1 MKLRSSRAAAAAGAG
16 LAFAL
21 SLSAAPVVSWAQER
35 SLIVSDSVASTEE
48 VVAAESSPV
57 VANDR
62 GADSSAPVTESQAPS
77 TGEPSASEGADGV
90 NSGAASGLASNES
103 DALLPDTTEDE
114 GITNQGAEA
123 PDAQA
128 GEKGVTPN
136 APSVPDG
143 AEGDPT
149 SDATTPTEQ
158 GADESAGTTNTD
170 EGETNLGGGA
180 KGTVPS
186 ETSATQP
193 DASGEKEQA
202 VQSEKPDVSRY
213 QNLYRLY
220 NPNSGEHFY
229 TSSLSEMLYL
239 AGCGWRYEG
248 VGWVAPVTSG
258 TPVYRMYN
266 PNAGDHHYTTNAA
279 ERDML
284 RNAGWKYEG
293 IGWYSD
299 GSSGTAVFRQ
309 YNPNAASGSHNFT
322 TSAAER
328 GNLVKVGWSDEGIA
342 WYGSNHATVRLSQ
355 GRWIVTSAWGS
366 LQRYWLGQDATIARS
381 RLVDPS
387 EGSGWYARATSDGSV
402 VRGKYVDRGTGYVYL
417 ANNDGRLEGPG
428 RVTTSAYDDGARHS
442 YLIDETAHAAIP
454 GLHALGNGTSL
465 TLSGSGWLLQGGSGS
480 WNDQTYLADANAV
493 LAPNLTA
500 TFATQ
505 KGKQPQT
512 VRSFS
517 ANGMLY
523 VFLPSYASLS
533 NVTLG
538 ALLQDG
544 SPVNAL
550 VRGNGDFVALDGSA
564 IDLATL
570 CGVDPSSKSVTLS
583 LAREG
588 YDSVFQ
594 VVVMRSSGVET
605 IFLNSEDPDDKG
617 RAFVEADPHHNTKAN
632 VEVVAIADDGTVV
645 YSKDNPDKG
654 KFSTVKGRGN
664 STWGGKKKPYQ
675 ISLNKKADLL
685 QTGEKDNA
693 QKKWILL
700 ANANDASQLHSTIA
714 YNLALELGMVGVEC
728 RPVDLYYDGEY
739 RGSYL
744 LTEKVE
750 IKPGRVDI
758 DSLEDRIEEAN
769 PDVDLGSLP
778 TRTATNKYGYTYQY
792 VEGAKD
798 PDDIS
803 GGYLLEIDNA
813 WYKGETCWF
822 QNSDRVV
829 VVKSPEVASK
839 DAIRRI
845 SEAYEEALRNARAN
859 RFNLSGSYSMDL
871 DSLSKTWLLS
881 EFCKNIDAFNTSTYL
896 YLDSGSK
903 TFMAQ
908 PVWDFDGSMGVR
920 TDWPNSDFSRYE
932 DIVIPTGRWV
942 IGIPSVQRR
951 AKAIY
956 RNELSKLVGNVR
968 LSNSEDA
975 VGDAGHLHSLA
986 YYRSQV
992 SDSQAMDKVVWGIS
1006 VMRNE
1011 VTPFHTW
1018 GQNVDYLVHWLSARN
1033 AWFGTNA
1040 SHLGDF
1046 DITNRPFTYGGF
1058 DYGLVYDYDYYL
1070 QMNPDV
1076 AAAFHGDP
1084 ELTLRHFVEHGMA
1097 EGRAS
1102 SRMFDLATY
1111 KANNPDVVAAFGSRT
1126 AEYYR
1131 HYCTYGFKEARV
1143 AV

>member
-1 MKLRSSRAAAAAGAG
+1 MKPRGNRAAAAAGAG
-16 LAFAL
+16 FAFAL
-21 SLSAAPVVSWAQER
+21 SLSAAPVVSWARELPLVER
-35 SLIVSDSVASTEE
+35 DSAVPVVEPVAE
-48 VVAAESSPV
+48 ESSPV
-57 VANDR
+57 VAGDG
-62 GADSSAPVTESQAPS
+62 GADSPASVMESQTSMTDERPASGEAVGEDANAGGNTASDQVAPLPSDS
-77 TGEPSASEGADGV
+77 TEDDGATNQEAEAPGAQVGEKDAVTVVADVSLGAEEDTSIGVTITTEQSADETADAAGADEGVTNHDEGADAV
-90 NSGAASGLASNES
+90 AS
-103 DALLPDTTEDE
+103 TE
-114 GITNQGAEA
+114 
-123 PDAQA
+123 
-128 GEKGVTPN
+128 TP
-136 APSVPDG
+136 
-143 AEGDPT
+143 
-149 SDATTPTEQ
+149 
-158 GADESAGTTNTD
+158 SA
-170 EGETNLGGGA
+170 
-180 KGTVPS
+180 
-186 ETSATQP
+186 QP
-193 DASGEKEQA
+193 DASGQEAQA
-202 VQSEKPDVSRY
+202 AQSEKPDSSRY

-229 TSSLSEMLYL
+229 TSSLDEMLYL
-239 AGCGWRYEG
+239 AERGWRYEG

-258 TPVYRMYN
+258 MPVYRMYN
-266 PNAGDHHYTTNAA
+266 PNAGDHHYTTNAV

-284 RNAGWKYEG
+284 RKAGWRYEG

-299 GSSGTAVFRQ
+299 TSSGTAVFRQ
-309 YNPNAASGSHNFT
+309 YNPNATSGSHNFT
-322 TSAAER
+322 ASAEER
-328 GNLVKVGWSDEGIA
+328 GNLVKVGWNDEGIA
-342 WYGSNHATVRLSQ
+342 WYGSNHATVRLGQ

-428 RVTTSAYDDGARHS
+428 KVTTSAYDGGTRHS

-454 GLHALGNGTSL
+454 GLHALGDGTSL
-465 TLSGSGWLLQGGSGS
+465 TLSGSGWLLQSGSGS
-480 WNDQTYLADANAV
+480 WDDQTYLADANAV
-493 LAPNLTA
+493 LAPDLTA
-500 TFATQ
+500 TFSTQ
-505 KGKQPQT
+505 RGKQPQT

-517 ANGMLY
+517 ANGRLY
-523 VFLPSYASLS
+523 VFLPSYASLT

-538 ALLQDG
+538 ASLQDG
-544 SPVNAL
+544 SPVTVL
-550 VRGNGDFVALDGSA
+550 VRGNGDFVTIDGSA
-564 IDLATL
+564 IDLAAL

-588 YDSVFQ
+588 FDSVFQ

-617 RAFVEADPHHNTKAN
+617 RAYVEADPHHNTKAE

-769 PDVDLGSLP
+769 PGVDLGSLP
-778 TRTATNKYGYTYQY
+778 IRTATNKYGYTYQY
-792 VEGAKD
+792 VEGVKD

-803 GGYLLEIDNA
+803 GGYLLEIDHP
-813 WYKGETCWF
+813 WYRGETCWF
-822 QNSDRVV
+822 QTSDRTV

-845 SEAYEEALRNARAN
+845 SEAYEEALGNARAN
-859 RFNLSGSYSMDL
+859 RFNLDGTYSMDL

-920 TDWPNSDFSRYE
+920 TDWPNSEFSRYE
-932 DIVIPTGRWV
+932 DIVLPAGRWV

-956 RNELSKLVGNVR
+956 RDELSKLVGNVL
-968 LSNSEDA
+968 LSNSKDA
-975 VGDAGHLHSLA
+975 LGDAGYLHSLA

-992 SDSQAMDKVVWGIS
+992 ADSQAMDKVVWGTS
-1006 VMRNE
+1006 VMGNE
-1011 VTPFHTW
+1011 VTPFRTW
-1018 GQNVDYLVHWLSARN
+1018 GQNVDYLAHWLSARD
-1033 AWFGTNA
+1033 AWFGANV

-1046 DITNRPFTYGGF
+1046 DATNRPFTLDGF

-1084 ELTLRHFVEHGMA
+1084 KLTLRHFVEHGMA
-1097 EGRAS
+1097 EGRVS

-1111 KANNPDVVAAFGSRT
+1111 KANNPDVVAAFGNRT

-1131 HYCTYGFKEARV
+1131 HYCTYGFNEARV